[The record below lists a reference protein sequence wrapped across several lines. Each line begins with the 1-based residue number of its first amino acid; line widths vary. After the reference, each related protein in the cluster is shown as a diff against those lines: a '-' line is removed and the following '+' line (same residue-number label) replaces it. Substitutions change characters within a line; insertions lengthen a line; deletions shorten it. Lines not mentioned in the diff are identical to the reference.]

1 MPDRR
6 GGACLD
12 GDDALRRRHP
22 TLRWPCTS
30 TESAASPDRCTSPYR
45 NLGVDDSSQPRAPL
59 RIVRRPPV
67 DQRAAASDLIA
78 HHRWT
83 VAALIV
89 GLGVLAGWVVPIVGT
104 RTHWNE
110 VFRFDASSAQ
120 ATLAAI
126 AGGMI
131 TLTGF
136 VFTAVTL
143 VIQTVQSQSPR
154 LLRAIDR
161 TDRTPILF
169 GLFSAT
175 FSYSLVALS
184 SVHGDS
190 APAITVDFAIFLV
203 LVCVAAFF
211 RLLMTLR
218 TRLTSGGLVRTIGNQ
233 LRESFEQLYPM
244 QGTEGDEGPVDP
256 GQTDLTT
263 VAVHH
268 TGAPGVFQSFIEVRL
283 VAWAARHAAV
293 VSFRPVVGDFVP
305 TGAVVADVIMS
316 APPSDL
322 EGAAASLRI
331 GPVRTLDHDPAYGFR
346 LLADIA
352 VRALSPAVNDPTTA
366 VQTLDQ
372 LHDLLQRL
380 ILRPLGNGEIVDR
393 DGSVRVRYRAP
404 TWETFVGLALDE
416 IRIYGSGSLQVV
428 RRLRSVLIDLLA
440 LAPEERQPSLR
451 RRLDSLD
458 EAVASHFADP
468 HDQQRAAEADRQG
481 LGAPET

>member
-1 MPDRR
+1 
-6 GGACLD
+6 
-12 GDDALRRRHP
+12 
-22 TLRWPCTS
+22 
-30 TESAASPDRCTSPYR
+30 
-45 NLGVDDSSQPRAPL
+45 
-59 RIVRRPPV
+59 
-67 DQRAAASDLIA
+67 LIA
-78 HHRWT
+78 RHRWT
-83 VAALIV
+83 VAVLIV
-89 GLGVLAGWVVPIVGT
+89 CLGVLAGWVVPIIGQHT
-104 RTHWNE
+104 RWNE

-190 APAITVDFAIFLV
+190 APDITVDFAILLV

-211 RLLMTLR
+211 RLLITLR

-233 LRESFEQLYPM
+233 LRESFEQLYPTK
-244 QGTEGDEGPVDP
+244 GTEGEEDRVDP
-256 GQTDLTT
+256 RRRDITR

-268 TGAPGVFQSFIEVRL
+268 EGAPGVFQSFDEVEL
-283 VAWAARHAAV
+283 VAWASRRDALI
-293 VSFRPVVGDFVP
+293 SFRPVVGDFVP
-305 TGAVVADVIMS
+305 TGAVVADVTMP
-316 APPSDL
+316 APHADT
-322 EGAAASLRI
+322 EGATTSLRI

-416 IRIYGSGSLQVV
+416 IRIYGSGSLQVI

-451 RRLDSLD
+451 RRLESLD
-458 EAVASHFADP
+458 TAVATHFADP
-468 HDQQRAAEADRQG
+468 HDRQRAAEADRQG

>member
-1 MPDRR
+1 M
-6 GGACLD
+6 
-12 GDDALRRRHP
+12 
-22 TLRWPCTS
+22 
-30 TESAASPDRCTSPYR
+30 
-45 NLGVDDSSQPRAPL
+45 
-59 RIVRRPPV
+59 
-67 DQRAAASDLIA
+67 
-78 HHRWT
+78 
-83 VAALIV
+83 
-89 GLGVLAGWVVPIVGT
+89 
-104 RTHWNE
+104 
-110 VFRFDASSAQ
+110 
-120 ATLAAI
+120 AAI

-366 VQTLDQ
+366 VQISTSYT
-372 LHDLLQRL
+372 
-380 ILRPLGNGEIVDR
+380 IFSNG
-393 DGSVRVRYRAP
+393 S
-404 TWETFVGLALDE
+404 
-416 IRIYGSGSLQVV
+416 S
-428 RRLRSVLIDLLA
+428 
-440 LAPEERQPSLR
+440 
-451 RRLDSLD
+451 
-458 EAVASHFADP
+458 
-468 HDQQRAAEADRQG
+468 
-481 LGAPET
+481 